1 MTPAPTPIDRSVCA
15 PSHGMTPPWRLTVH
29 TDDAQAQATA
39 QPDWSQ
45 EYRQLS
51 AGAYE
56 GLVQHVQLPGVRLVR
71 EDSNRVLH
79 QRGDLGRGAYG
90 LAMPLRADGEAWFNG
105 QQVGADAIMVGCGD
119 ELDLRT
125 PQQLTLIAV
134 VVDAA
139 LLQPLWQR
147 MYQKPLSAWLASQ
160 LVVPARPAAAL
171 AVRQM
176 HASLMDRLG
185 DPSAAWPDDS
195 ALRRARDEL
204 LIEWI
209 EALPERVDT
218 SQLPNARARRQLVNR
233 ACELMLNQPDEPL
246 SMLELCRQVGASR
259 RKLSYCF
266 QDVLGTSPMKYL
278 RAVRLNCARRELRQG
293 QGPVQDVAA
302 RWGFWH
308 SGQFAVDYRRQFGE
322 SPSATLRE
330 GAFAT
335 NLKG

>member
-1 MTPAPTPIDRSVCA
+1 MVPQRLALAAVDGAGLAEVMAGTTA
-15 PSHGMTPPWRLTVH
+15 PWRLSLR
-29 TDDAQAQATA
+29 TDDAQAQARA
-39 QPDWSQ
+39 QPDWVQ
-45 EYRQLS
+45 DYRQLS
-51 AGAYE
+51 GGAYAGA
-56 GLVQHVQLPGVRLVR
+56 VQHVQLPGMRLVR
-71 EDSNRVLH
+71 EDSNRALH

-90 LAMPLRADGEAWFNG
+90 FAMALEASGEAWFNG
-105 QQVGADAIMVGCGD
+105 QRVGGDAIMVGCGD

-125 PQQLTLIAV
+125 PERLSLIAV

-147 MYQKPLSAWLASQ
+147 MYQKPLSAWLESQ
-160 LVVPARPAAAL
+160 LVVPSRPAAVQ
-171 AVRQM
+171 AVRAM
-176 HASLMDRLG
+176 HGRLMQRLG
-185 DPSAAWPDDS
+185 EPSAPWPDDMT
-195 ALRRARDEL
+195 LRHARDEL

-218 SQLPNARARRQLVNR
+218 SQLPTARARRQLVDR
-233 ACELMLNQPDEPL
+233 ACEIMLSQPDEPL
-246 SMLELCRQVGASR
+246 SMLDLCRQVGASR

-278 RAVRLNCARRELRQG
+278 RAARLNGARRELRQG

-322 SPSATLRE
+322 SPSATLRRS
-330 GAFAT
+330 G
-335 NLKG
+335 